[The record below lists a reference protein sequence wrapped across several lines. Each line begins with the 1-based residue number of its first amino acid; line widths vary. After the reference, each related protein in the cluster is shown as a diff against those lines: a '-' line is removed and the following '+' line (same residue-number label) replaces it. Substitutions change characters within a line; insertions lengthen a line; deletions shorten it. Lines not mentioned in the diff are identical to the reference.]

1 MTGVQT
7 CALPIYNLERV
18 AYKAIRRE
26 YDLESKCLKAFD
38 KNKDKYFDK
47 YQQSCIEADKAIEI
61 YDKANILYELIK
73 ESFKVGGASYEER
86 VYAFEYVTDELG
98 GLEHT
103 NAYLKDGVKYLKE
116 HQQTLIKFVETA
128 YKQMQMIADHEGVSM
143 DILSLMWEQKGYSV
157 DSSQY
162 NIIEAKIGSLLEG
175 RYESIREKFH
185 EMMDKVIRASS
196 IVECINSLI
205 RPYLFLKRV
214 VNDKFLDLLQFYF
227 NTRKYTRSRRS
238 ERIGKSPVEL
248 LTGKEYQHP
257 LGILGY

>member
-1 MTGVQT
+1 MKVG
-7 CALPIYNLERV
+7 LGINNLERA
-18 AYKAIRRE
+18 AYKEIHRE
-26 YDLESKCLKAFD
+26 YDLENRCLKAFD

-47 YQQSCIEADKAIEI
+47 YQQSCTEADKAIEI
-61 YDKANILYELIK
+61 YDKANILYEWIN
-73 ESFKVGGASYEER
+73 ESFKVGGSSYEER

-98 GLEHT
+98 RLEHS
-103 NAYLKDGVKYLKE
+103 NVYLKDGIKYLKE
-116 HQQTLIKFVETA
+116 HQKTLIKFVETA
-128 YKQMQMIADHEGVSM
+128 YKQMQMIADQEGVSM
-143 DILSLMWEQKGYSV
+143 DILSLMWKQKRYPV

-162 NIIEAKIGSLLEG
+162 NIIEAKIGSMLEV
-175 RYESIREKFH
+175 RYESIREKFR

-205 RPYLFLKRV
+205 RPYLFLKRA
-214 VNDKFLDLLQFYF
+214 VNDKFLDLLKFYF